1 MTVSHVVS
9 RLLATSLSFAS
20 VCVPSVANSPKQ
32 DDPAAKRIVGLLE
45 GRYRTPTTMQATFL
59 ERYSENNR
67 TVRVESGT
75 AYFRRPGKMRWE
87 YESPE
92 KNLFLVDGKTAWFYV
107 ASDHTVTRVP
117 AKDSGDWRTP
127 FALLAGKIK
136 VSQLCSHLEIWT
148 TEKPESP
155 ENALLYC
162 ALREQSPGTPREPE
176 SNPSDAKSHD
186 AVFFEVVPETGELAR
201 ILVRQSGG
209 VELEFRFAN
218 WKFDPPLPEL
228 LFRFAPPI
236 GVAVVNGE
244 LPARNS
250 VMK

>member
-1 MTVSHVVS
+1 MTVRAAVS
-9 RLLATSLSFAS
+9 RLLAVFFSLASICQTSLAS
-20 VCVPSVANSPKQ
+20 TEEP
-32 DDPAAKRIVGLLE
+32 DDQAAKRIASLLE
-45 GRYRTPTTMQATFL
+45 ARYRSARTMQATFL
-59 ERYSENNR
+59 ERYTESNR
-67 TVRVESGT
+67 TVRVEAGT

-92 KNLFLVDGKTAWFYV
+92 KNLFVVDGKTAWFYV

-136 VSQLCSHLEIWT
+136 VLQLCSHLKIWT
-148 TEKPESP
+148 AEKPESP

-162 ALREQSPGTPREPE
+162 ALRDRSSGTAHEPE
-176 SNPSDAKSHD
+176 SNPPGAKSHD
-186 AVFFEVVPETGELAR
+186 AVLFEVVRETGQLAR

-218 WKFDPPLPEL
+218 WQFDPPLPEL
-228 LFRFAPPI
+228 LFRFAPPM

-244 LPARNS
+244 LPAANS
-250 VMK
+250 VVK